1 MPDAPQIILLH
12 GNDELAITTEIEKR
26 CEGLGD
32 PATADMNIARFDARA
47 GLDFETF
54 SSAINAAPFLAPR
67 RVVVLMRPVSLL
79 TSIQARKK
87 YLGVVLNAPPTTN
100 IILAEFEELK
110 DVGKGDKKE
119 KHWLLK
125 WAVQAG
131 ARISSHLYNLPA
143 KFEMPRWIEK
153 ETKKQGGL
161 IEPAAAAML
170 AERVGEDTRFAAQ
183 ELTKLLSYV
192 NFERPI
198 SLLDVESVSIVS
210 AQGSIFDMVD
220 ALGQRDGKKAQH
232 IFHQLLEDGDAM
244 EFWGMVIRQFRLLI
258 QARELLDE
266 NAGSWEIQ
274 KTLGV
279 PSFVVPKMIN
289 QAKKFSMPALE
300 AIHHKLL
307 EIDEGAKTGKVPL
320 DVAIDTLI
328 VELTRQN

>member
-1 MPDAPQIILLH
+1 MPDATQITLLH
-12 GNDELAITTEIEKR
+12 GNDELAIATEIKKR

-47 GLDFETF
+47 GLDLEAF

-67 RVVVLMRPVSLL
+67 RVVVLMRPVTIL
-79 TSIQARKK
+79 TSIEARKK
-87 YLGVVLNAPPTTN
+87 YLGLVLNAPPTTN

-110 DVGKGDKKE
+110 VGKGDKKE
-119 KHWLLK
+119 KHWLLN
-125 WAVQAG
+125 WADQGG
-131 ARISSHLYNLPA
+131 AKISSHLYNLPA

-161 IEPAAAAML
+161 IEPAAAAIL

-183 ELTKLLSYV
+183 ELTKLLSYI

-198 SLLDVESVSIVS
+198 SLLDVERVSIVS
-210 AQGSIFDMVD
+210 AEGNVFDMVD

-232 IFHQLLEDGDAM
+232 IFHQLLKDGDAM

-258 QARELLDE
+258 QTRELLDE

-300 AIHHKLL
+300 AIYHKLL
-307 EIDEGAKTGKVPL
+307 EIDEGAKTSKVPL

-328 VELTRQN
+328 VELTKQN